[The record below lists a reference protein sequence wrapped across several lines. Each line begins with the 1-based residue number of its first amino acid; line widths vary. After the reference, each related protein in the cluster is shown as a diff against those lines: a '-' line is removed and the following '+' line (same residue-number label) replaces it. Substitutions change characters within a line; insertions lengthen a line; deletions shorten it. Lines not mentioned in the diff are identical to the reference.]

1 MPVAAV
7 AVALP
12 VLSKTSPPARPIVAA
27 ATPVVAAADVV
38 VVTPVVAAAVV
49 AAATPADAAADAKTM
64 RRSQRPA

>member
-12 VLSKTSPPARPIVAA
+12 VLMKLRPRARPSVAA
-27 ATPVVAAADVV
+27 VTPADAAAVVAA
-38 VVTPVVAAAVV
+38 VTPVAAAAVV